1 MQLKLSLP
9 GSPGAS
15 PSPTTSARK
24 AKTADGGSGGSGG
37 IVSGDLADHA
47 RRKYLNYALSVI
59 TSRAIP
65 DVRDGLKPVHRRI
78 IYTMFEELRLTHD
91 ARHRKSAKVVGDVI
105 GKFHPHGDS
114 AVYDAMVR
122 LAQDFAMRAPL
133 VDGQGNFGSI
143 DGDSAAAYRYTEA
156 RLTKIASELISEI
169 RAETV
174 DFRATYDGQGQ
185 EPIVLPARFPQLLV
199 NGGTGIAVGMATS
212 VPPHNL
218 SEVVK
223 ASIKLIDDPDATVAK
238 LMSNVKGPDF
248 PTGGQLVTSRADL
261 RKAYE
266 AGKGNFKLRGTWKV
280 EEDKK
285 GNQKLVITEIP
296 YGVEKSALV
305 EEIGG
310 IIMKKKLPALVGVQD
325 LSTTDVRVECELAG
339 KGQIDPELVMAYL
352 FKHTRLQISV
362 KLDLTCLVPTENPEV
377 GAPARL
383 GLKEILRHFL
393 DFRLLTVRRRYE
405 YELRKLEARIHILE
419 GFEKI
424 FDDLDRAI
432 RIIRRSE
439 GRADA
444 AKKLMKT
451 FDLTQIQVDAVLD
464 TRLYRLAKLEIL
476 KIREELADKRKRARQ
491 IRAILKSKAKLWAAV
506 KKELVEVEAEYGDR
520 RRTRISDEDITED
533 FSAESF
539 IPEEDAV
546 VLVTRDGWVKRQR
559 SINPETTRIREGDA
573 IASLLGGSTRECV
586 VFFSSLGSAYV
597 CRINDIPA
605 TSGHGIP
612 VQQLFKFKDGERV
625 VGATTTDPRFM
636 EEFADEKPDLGEE
649 YEEPYPHFMAV
660 SRGGMA
666 LRFTLWPHKEPS
678 NTRGRLF
685 GRLKTGDEF
694 LSVFQVYAEDDVC
707 ALARSSRFLSSNVM
721 EVNLLA
727 GAGKGVTLMK
737 LDKGDE
743 LVAAYPGSVEVVISK
758 TTGGTEKLR
767 PGKRQATGRG
777 GKGRPLMSRGKVKAV
792 TFPTPVPP
800 AFEAEEPPA
809 KKSRG
814 KKKR

>member
-1 MQLKLSLP
+1 
-9 GSPGAS
+9 
-15 PSPTTSARK
+15 
-24 AKTADGGSGGSGG
+24 
-37 IVSGDLADHA
+37 
-47 RRKYLNYALSVI
+47 
-59 TSRAIP
+59 
-65 DVRDGLKPVHRRI
+65 
-78 IYTMFEELRLTHD
+78 
-91 ARHRKSAKVVGDVI
+91 
-105 GKFHPHGDS
+105 
-114 AVYDAMVR
+114 
-122 LAQDFAMRAPL
+122 
-133 VDGQGNFGSI
+133 
-143 DGDSAAAYRYTEA
+143 
-156 RLTKIASELISEI
+156 
-169 RAETV
+169 
-174 DFRATYDGQGQ
+174 
-185 EPIVLPARFPQLLV
+185 
-199 NGGTGIAVGMATS
+199 
-212 VPPHNL
+212 
-218 SEVVK
+218 
-223 ASIKLIDDPDATVAK
+223 
-238 LMSNVKGPDF
+238 
-248 PTGGQLVTSRADL
+248 
-261 RKAYE
+261 
-266 AGKGNFKLRGTWKV
+266 
-280 EEDKK
+280 
-285 GNQKLVITEIP
+285 
-296 YGVEKSALV
+296 
-305 EEIGG
+305 
-310 IIMKKKLPALVGVQD
+310 
-325 LSTTDVRVECELAG
+325 
-339 KGQIDPELVMAYL
+339 
-352 FKHTRLQISV
+352 
-362 KLDLTCLVPTENPEV
+362 
-377 GAPARL
+377 
-383 GLKEILRHFL
+383 
-393 DFRLLTVRRRYE
+393 
-405 YELRKLEARIHILE
+405 
-419 GFEKI
+419 
-424 FDDLDRAI
+424 
-432 RIIRRSE
+432 
-439 GRADA
+439 
-444 AKKLMKT
+444 MKT

-491 IRAILKSKAKLWAAV
+491 IRALLKSKAKLWAAV

-520 RRTRISDEDITED
+520 RRTRISEEDITED

-605 TSGHGIP
+605 TSSHGIT

-792 TFPTPVPP
+792 AFPTPTPP
-800 AFEAEEPPA
+800 VFEAEEPPA